1 MSNELILLVP
11 EAPAPKSEKVEMR
24 ERKGPLETVRLG
36 TLGNSKANAD
46 PLLQFMVQTVHGEVP
61 LRSVVALNKS
71 NASVAASNRNP
82 GAAGE
87 PRAISSSA
95 RWRIEVLHVVECPRH
110 VRVA

>member
-1 MSNELILLVP
+1 MTNELILLVP

-71 NASVAASNRNP
+71 NASVAASNEILARL
-82 GAAGE
+82 ASE
-87 PRAISSSA
+87 SDLVISA
-95 RWRIEVLHVVECPRH
+95 M
-110 VRVA
+110 AD